1 MRFTYS
7 KFNKSILEFLIF
19 FEISITQNIENLIKP
34 RCDGRTIEYSIFA
47 NFEEYLENEKNIDG
61 NKIFESLETLKSKKL
76 GTIRGTYY
84 NKTIYNTVIEYDT
97 YEQLLKDLRTVKI
110 DGIIQPDR
118 YAEDIKFFSDD
129 LSLFPESIQINKI
142 GFGIKKNNITLQNQI
157 NEFIKNNSNLHKDK
171 ISVWSQLNFGEK
183 YIDTKLTGENGSLNV
198 VARFKNYPYA
208 YKENDKLMGSE
219 IEFLYLFAKEYGY
232 KLNLKEVDTYEDQV
246 ESLINN
252 SVDIAVGYFIIKDDK
267 VNDINYSDFLYE
279 SKVYIIVRYSNLPES
294 MEFENPHDSIKQF
307 NGDNMGLLDGSFYTP
322 ITKDFFPDS
331 KITTF
336 ASYSEIY
343 YHLLMKDIEGFII
356 DDIIAKYYQIAF
368 NNKLSYYTLGT
379 GIDDVGF
386 GFQKNANG
394 EALLKE
400 FNEFLSTINLD
411 GIFKKWYVFDTSKL
425 TIDKELNKNDKL
437 LYVAFNLELK
447 PLCFIEGDEIKGFEI
462 EIIYRFAKAK
472 KYNIQITS
480 INVAERLT
488 YIENGMANISGG
500 VFTITEERKTKIN
513 FCNPLYHSEMALS
526 VRIDN
531 KKDEMRLKVLDD
543 NYNEKINNTADIQV
557 KFSNSIKNASCIF
570 PDKYAES
577 FLINCTISNLENI
590 DVSKKGFEYM
600 NTSDKINILSKNL
613 ELNNF
618 FQANKKIIGHN
629 NIIIESNKDKIYC
642 IVAFSLKNGSL
653 IASFGIILTL
663 LILLIFSTY
672 L

>member
-7 KFNKSILEFLIF
+7 KFNKSILEFLLF

-157 NEFIKNNSNLHKDK
+157 NEFIKNNSYLHKDK

-246 ESLINN
+246 DSLINN
-252 SVDIAVGYFIIKDDK
+252 SADIAAGYFIIKDDK
-267 VNDINYSDFLYE
+267 VNEINYSDFLYE

-488 YIENGMANISGG
+488 YIENGIANISGG

>member
-252 SVDIAVGYFIIKDDK
+252 SADIAVGYFIIKDDK
-267 VNDINYSDFLYE
+267 VNEINYSDFLYE